1 MRMWTTE
8 LLYTFTYV
16 HIYHFMSIK
25 WLAGPPPVYVHR
37 DYIPTHVYL
46 IYTHLCV
53 LCPFGDRGEEPRS
66 IGAKLLMAYFP
77 EEPLG
82 FRGFRKRELPR

>member
-1 MRMWTTE
+1 M
-8 LLYTFTYV
+8 F
-16 HIYHFMSIK
+16 
-25 WLAGPPPVYVHR
+25 
-37 DYIPTHVYL
+37 
-46 IYTHLCV
+46 IYTYLCV

-82 FRGFRKRELPR
+82 FRGFREPLGTPKVRRHY